1 MPGFQHIEELIR
13 ELYNSR
19 SVLSGLFEKRHI
31 EIDVDMLMPFLDDDE
46 EKLNR
51 LVAHGIIGREKL
63 TVYLDSRIR
72 EFFEEFLE
80 VEEDVHV
87 LYIQEYLDKIKEHK
101 NYYLKSHREQK
112 QQEHR
117 QKIKHY
123 LRRIIKVT
131 VSNVKALRK
140 NTEETYKGE
149 VDFDVKKEKL
159 TNLREQRDRL
169 EGLLRAVE
177 NLLADDIFFKNAV
190 DDELLYII
198 HLTKNVLHESRHNLL
213 EIQQQIIEYLNQAML
228 RTEIIEKVLKL
239 KSLKDKFQLR
249 ERSDFE
255 EKAAQLPGL
264 PASKREQFQSRLS
277 LHAIFENEAIQ
288 DLIRKVQQKG
298 TAKNKNLRET
308 ASPLHPDELDEK
320 KDTRNTIN
328 LKQLLNMFQARN
340 QDLFSF
346 VMEYEHEE
354 PLSESERI
362 SLYCKLA
369 SQYAESLTFTNRTAS
384 WNSLEYAVIYPENFN

>member
-51 LVAHGIIGREKL
+51 LVAHGIIGREKR

-140 NTEETYKGE
+140 NTDETYKGE
-149 VDFDVKKEKL
+149 VDFEVKKEKL

-177 NLLADDIFFKNAV
+177 NLLA
-190 DDELLYII
+190 
-198 HLTKNVLHESRHNLL
+198 
-213 EIQQQIIEYLNQAML
+213 
-228 RTEIIEKVLKL
+228 
-239 KSLKDKFQLR
+239 
-249 ERSDFE
+249 
-255 EKAAQLPGL
+255 
-264 PASKREQFQSRLS
+264 
-277 LHAIFENEAIQ
+277 
-288 DLIRKVQQKG
+288 
-298 TAKNKNLRET
+298 
-308 ASPLHPDELDEK
+308 
-320 KDTRNTIN
+320 
-328 LKQLLNMFQARN
+328 
-340 QDLFSF
+340 
-346 VMEYEHEE
+346 
-354 PLSESERI
+354 
-362 SLYCKLA
+362 
-369 SQYAESLTFTNRTAS
+369 
-384 WNSLEYAVIYPENFN
+384 

>member
-1 MPGFQHIEELIR
+1 MPGFQHIEEFIR
-13 ELYNSR
+13 ELYRSR
-19 SVLSGLFEKRHI
+19 KVLSSLFEKRHV
-31 EIDVDMLMPFLDDDE
+31 EIDVEMILPLLEDDE
-46 EKLNR
+46 EKLDR
-51 LVAHGIIGREKL
+51 LVAHGIVGKERR

-72 EFFEEFLE
+72 EFFEDFLE

-101 NYYLKSHREQK
+101 NYYLKSRQTRQ

-149 VDFDVKKEKL
+149 VDFEVKKEKL
-159 TNLREQRDRL
+159 THLREQRDRL
-169 EGLLRAVE
+169 EGLLKTVE
-177 NLLADDIFFKNAV
+177 NLLADDLFFRNAV

-198 HLTKNVLHESRHNLL
+198 HLTKNILHESRHNLL

-228 RTEIIEKVLKL
+228 RTEIIEKVLTL
-239 KSLKDKFQLR
+239 KSLKDKFQLKQR
-249 ERSDFE
+249 TDFD
-255 EKAAQLPGL
+255 EKVSQLSGL
-264 PASKREQFQSRLS
+264 PALKREQFQTRLS
-277 LHAIFENEAIQ
+277 LHDIYENEAIQ
-288 DLIRKVQQKG
+288 DLIRRVQKEQ
-298 TAKNKNLRET
+298 TARGKSLRET

-320 KDTRNTIN
+320 QDTQRTIN
-328 LKQLLNMFQARN
+328 LKQLLSMFQARN

-346 VMEYEHEE
+346 VMNYEDHS
-354 PLSESERI
+354 LSEAARI
-362 SLYCKLA
+362 SLYCRLA
-369 SQYAESLTFTNRTAS
+369 SQYAENLRFTGHTAR
-384 WNSLEYAVIYPENFN
+384 WNALEYAVIYPQSLNG